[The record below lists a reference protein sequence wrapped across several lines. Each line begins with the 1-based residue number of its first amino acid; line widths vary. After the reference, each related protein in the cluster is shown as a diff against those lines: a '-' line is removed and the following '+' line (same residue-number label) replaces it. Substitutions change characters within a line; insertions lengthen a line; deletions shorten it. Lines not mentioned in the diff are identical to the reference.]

1 VNDLATLGAP
11 AADALPEEL
20 RRQIALI
27 VAPRIWS
34 VVYTWDDPGRGPGTT
49 ARSFLT
55 QASAQREAAER
66 ALGIVREITE
76 DVTLDPGDDED
87 RDILDSVAAA
97 RAALQAGSWG
107 TAWGAAETALAGL
120 TALGVNDGGHDLRI
134 DWQHGLSF

>member
-1 VNDLATLGAP
+1 MLGTP

-27 VAPRIWS
+27 IAPRIWS

-49 ARSFLT
+49 ARSFLS

-66 ALGIVREITE
+66 ALGAIREITE
-76 DVTLDPGDDED
+76 SVNLDPSDDED
-87 RDILDSVAAA
+87 RDILDSVATA

-120 TALGVNDGGHDLRI
+120 TALGVNEESHDLRV
-134 DWQHGLSF
+134 DWQNGLSF